1 MKGFLLQ
8 NGTFLSPSAGGCDV
22 RAAEHFHKAEEL
34 KMKMHQRALCYLQ
47 DPEVLE
53 PSEVHLGDPGNV
65 ISVQVTAIESK
76 FGSDFFF
83 FFLQVILMVYS
94 TQAGLKECCLLSRR

>member
-83 FFLQVILMVYS
+83 FFCRLYLWSIQLR
-94 TQAGLKECCLLSRR
+94 QA